1 MEIKL
6 TTRPALRNMA
16 RLEANADLVDA
27 DRRFLV
33 CQRSDFIESGA
44 RVVCD
49 LEGLVDH
56 LDISTTG

>member
-6 TTRPALRNMA
+6 TTRPALGDMA
-16 RLEANADLVDA
+16 RLEADADLVGT

-44 RVVCD
+44 RVICD
-49 LEGLVDH
+49 LEGLVGH
-56 LDISTTG
+56 LQIP